1 MGRYDDISAARLR
14 GDLVAFA
21 RLLLRLDREGA
32 LLESP
37 AELQR
42 LLGELRRKIFA
53 FEVRAPRL
61 PLGSAGARKPP
72 SDASGPEFADST
84 EGSPEE
90 TRSRDSTEEPSAQG
104 GSPPSPGRIDP
115 ADAIRRESRKVVR
128 EAMKREEEMIREWD
142 GKSGND
148 EDDRE

>member
-1 MGRYDDISAARLR
+1 MGKYDGISAARLR

-21 RLLLRLDREGA
+21 RLLLRLEREGT

-37 AELQR
+37 ADLQR

-61 PLGSAGARKPP
+61 PLGSGGSPKPP
-72 SDASGPEFADST
+72 ADTPGPEFADS
-84 EGSPEE
+84 GEE
-90 TRSRDSTEEPSAQG
+90 RPG
-104 GSPPSPGRIDP
+104 GTDP
-115 ADAIRRESRKVVR
+115 ADAILRESRKVIR

-142 GKSGND
+142 GKKGND